1 MCEIYVPPQEEMPAQ
16 HRFSPSA
23 HFGVGTPLTPVGV
36 VVRLLN
42 IARRPGPMERIQMP
56 DWITRKRNGESLAE
70 EEISALIRAYTLG
83 EIPDSQMA
91 AWLMAVFF
99 QGMNAQ
105 ETLALTRCMVDS
117 GLRLDLSGLGCPRA
131 DKHSTGG
138 VGDKTSLVLAPL
150 VAAAGVAVPMI
161 SGRTL
166 GFTGG
171 TLNKL
176 ESIPGFRVDL
186 TVPEFQ
192 RVLEK
197 VGCAMIGQTAELAP
211 ADRKIYALR
220 DATSTVECIPL
231 IVASI
236 LSKKLVEDLDALVL
250 DVKFGSGAFMPSAE
264 KAAELAGKLV
274 EVANS
279 FGTRTCALLT
289 DMNQPLGAAIGNALE
304 VSEAIEALQGG
315 GPADFVG
322 LCEDLATYMVVLAL
336 PQEDPEKVRQR
347 ISKLM
352 SSGKALEYFG
362 RMVEAQGGD
371 PRIVD
376 HADLLPRSRHQHVV
390 RAASPGY
397 LAEAGARG
405 LAIASMNIG
414 AALND
419 PAVGL
424 VVHKKVA
431 DLVEKGEPLCTIHYN
446 KEALLSQVLPSV
458 EMSFRIRQEKV
469 QPPALVAG
477 IIGAKPGK

>member
-1 MCEIYVPPQEEMPAQ
+1 MEKSQM
-16 HRFSPSA
+16 
-23 HFGVGTPLTPVGV
+23 T
-36 VVRLLN
+36 
-42 IARRPGPMERIQMP
+42 ERIAK
-56 DWITRKRNGESLAE
+56 KRNGNGLSGD
-70 EEISALIRAYTLG
+70 EISELIRAYTVG
-83 EIPDSQMA
+83 ETPDSQMA
-91 AWLMAVFF
+91 SWLMAVFF
-99 QGMNAQ
+99 QGMDSR
-105 ETLALTRCMVDS
+105 ETLALTRSMVDS
-117 GLRLDLSGLGCPRA
+117 GLRLDLSGLGIPRA

-186 TVPEFQ
+186 TIPEFVK
-192 RVLEK
+192 VLEK

-220 DATSTVECIPL
+220 DLTATVECIPL

-250 DVKFGSGAFMPSAE
+250 DVKFGNGAFMPTVE
-264 KAAELAGKLV
+264 KASELAENLV

-279 FGTRTCALLT
+279 VGTKTCALLT
-289 DMNQPLGAAIGNALE
+289 DMNQPLGFAIGNALE
-304 VSEAIEALQGG
+304 VAESIDTLKGN
-315 GPADFVG
+315 GPADFRD
-322 LCEDLATYMVVLAL
+322 LCVELAASMVALA
-336 PQEDPEKVRQR
+336 DPERSMETARDQVAALLR
-347 ISKLM
+347 
-352 SSGKALEYFG
+352 SGKALEVFG

-376 HADLLPRSRHQHVV
+376 REDRLPRSSGQFIV
-390 RAASPGY
+390 RAARSGC
-397 LAEAGARG
+397 LARAEARQ
-405 LAIASMNIG
+405 LAIASMKAG

-419 PAVGL
+419 PAAGI

-431 DLVEKGEPLCTIHYN
+431 DWVDLQAPLCTIHYN
-446 KEALLSQVLPSV
+446 REDLLAETLVLAESAFQISETEVSPPTLVERIISGKPESKAKEQHDG
-458 EMSFRIRQEKV
+458 RH
-469 QPPALVAG
+469 
-477 IIGAKPGK
+477 

>member
-1 MCEIYVPPQEEMPAQ
+1 
-16 HRFSPSA
+16 
-23 HFGVGTPLTPVGV
+23 
-36 VVRLLN
+36 
-42 IARRPGPMERIQMP
+42 MEKTHMT
-56 DWITRKRNGESLAE
+56 DLVARKRNGESHSE

-83 EIPDSQMA
+83 EIPDSQMG

-99 QGMNAQ
+99 RGMDAG
-105 ETLALTRCMVDS
+105 ETLALTRSMVNS
-117 GLRLDLSGLGCPRA
+117 GLRLDLSGLGIPRA

-186 TVPEFQ
+186 SVSEFR

-197 VGCAMIGQTAELAP
+197 TGCSMIGQTEELAP

-220 DATSTVECIPL
+220 DLTATVECIPL

-236 LSKKLVEDLDALVL
+236 LSKKLSEDLDALVL
-250 DVKFGSGAFMPSAE
+250 DVKFGNGAFMTSLE
-264 KAAELAGKLV
+264 KASELAGQLV

-289 DMNQPLGAAIGNALE
+289 DMSQPLGFAVGNALE
-304 VSEAIEALQGG
+304 VSEVIATMKGK
-315 GPADFVG
+315 GPADLTH
-322 LCEDLATYMVVLAL
+322 LCEDLGTYMLMLAS
-336 PQEDPEKVRQR
+336 PGESQTRARER
-347 ISKLM
+347 ISGLLR
-352 SSGKALEYFG
+352 SGEALQRFS

-376 HADLLPRSRHQHVV
+376 RNDLLPQSREQHVV
-390 RAASPGY
+390 RARESGY
-397 LAEAGARG
+397 LAEANARR
-405 LAIASMNIG
+405 LAVAAMNVG
-414 AALND
+414 AAYND
-419 PAVGL
+419 RAAGL
-424 VVHKKVA
+424 VVHKKIA
-431 DLVEKGEPLCTIHYN
+431 DWVDEGEPLCTIHYSR
-446 KEALLSQVLPSV
+446 EDLLAPVLASV
-458 EMSFRIRQEKV
+458 EAAFQICEDRTN
-469 QPPALVAG
+469 PPALVG
-477 IIGAKPGK
+477 KIVGAPPRIAATA